1 MREENIS
8 LQSAGSRRPLS
19 HPAPRGR
26 VAGEGP
32 GLPCRALDPE
42 LRPGLHGGGC
52 SARTACVLSVRRVLS
67 RDFWA
72 EALGDTGRWHLP
84 ASPRTTV
91 LRCQWG
97 SSSFVKRGGLI
108 LQMNADGLVPTTSWD
123 VSLVSHES
131 LEELR
136 LGSPEGELFSA
147 TLAGTWAVSV
157 EGSEV
162 DCCKRHQP
170 PHCPEM

>member
-1 MREENIS
+1 MEVD
-8 LQSAGSRRPLS
+8 AAHAPPVFSRS
-19 HPAPRGR
+19 DVSSRGTS
-26 VAGEGP
+26 GQKP
-32 GLPCRALDPE
+32 
-42 LRPGLHGGGC
+42 
-52 SARTACVLSVRRVLS
+52 
-67 RDFWA
+67 W
-72 EALGDTGRWHLP
+72 GDTGRWHLP

-97 SSSFVKRGGLI
+97 SSSFVKREGLI
-108 LQMNADGLVPTTSWD
+108 LQMNADGLMPTTSWD

-147 TLAGTWAVSV
+147 TLAGTWAVSI